1 MGYNKNKREKKELLD
16 PLLMMTKGEDFSQ
29 ESGSPVHLEQLTQDA
44 WTLIH
49 LLEMDISEGRGQN
62 SET

>member
-1 MGYNKNKREKKELLD
+1 
-16 PLLMMTKGEDFSQ
+16 MMTKGEDFSQ